1 MEEITIENEVRQE
14 QEELI
19 INQEIKN
26 HLLVYCKWG
35 KFFGILA
42 YIGAAFMFILSIIYL
57 FIDTLTSALEMF
69 WGSYINIISFIFFLA
84 CSILYFI
91 GGRLI
96 LQSSNSTKIGIIQNN
111 QLEVEKGI
119 KKLASLMNF
128 MGIATIVG
136 ICLYIIF
143 IIIMVIIGVNTAM
156 QTF

>member
-1 MEEITIENEVRQE
+1 MEEITIEKEVPQE

-26 HLLVYCKWG
+26 NLLIYCKWG
-35 KFFGILA
+35 KFFGILS
-42 YIGAAFMFILSIIYL
+42 YIGAAFMLILSFLYL
-57 FIDTLTSALEMF
+57 LLDTLTSALELL
-69 WGSYINIISFIFFLA
+69 WGSYVNIISFIVFFA

-96 LQSSNSTKIGIIQNN
+96 IQSSNYTKFGITQNN
-111 QLEVEKGI
+111 QIEVEKGT
-119 KKLASLMNF
+119 KKLASLMKF

-143 IIIMVIIGVNTAM
+143 IIVMVIVGVNTAI
-156 QTF
+156 QSF

>member
-19 INQEIKN
+19 INQEMRN
-26 HLLVYCKWG
+26 HLLTYAKWG
-35 KFFGILA
+35 KFFGVLA
-42 YIGAAFMFILSIIYL
+42 YIGAAFMLILSIIYL
-57 FIDTLTSALEMF
+57 FIDTLTFALEML
-69 WGSYINIISFIFFLA
+69 WGSYVNIISFIVFFA

-96 LQSSNSTKIGIIQNN
+96 IQSSNYTKIGIIQNN
-111 QLEVEKGI
+111 QTKVEKGTQ
-119 KKLASLMNF
+119 KLASLMNF

-143 IIIMVIIGVNTAM
+143 IIIMVIIGVNTAI